1 MCGVSPSVGQRLLG
15 RYRVES
21 VRDLGTGVEVGAALD
36 EAGASL
42 SFLAVAVPGA
52 TPRDVKQLLA
62 DQDRYRIGAQG
73 IARPVDVGLEQD
85 LLVLVYE
92 RRYGETLSD
101 WIARGPSSAASAGN
115 ALTGIAAALGPLH
128 DQGIAFGL
136 LAADLARIGP
146 EGVSIE
152 GFALDALVRT
162 LAGDRAAV
170 SMSPE
175 AARAPEQAS
184 STPGPAS
191 PAADVYALG
200 ALATQ
205 LVIGRAL
212 SPADARPTPRAC
224 GVDVSD
230 DVEAL
235 ISKAVARSPVA
246 RPGDVVRW
254 AQELAEALLRP
265 HVPLAPAP
273 VAAEAPAPDAP
284 PPWAA
289 PPEPAPQV
297 AVAPE
302 PPAGQPPVTRPPP
315 PPAPRDS
322 MPPSKR
328 KGESALWIVALVGGV
343 LLMLAGVGGLF
354 AYSLWRGTPTGTTSP
369 APSATTPPVVPPLP
383 EPAPATPDAGADED
397 AGLAAAEPDAAV
409 PLPAVGTRVASASDL
424 DSPLPLPADVPVW
437 GSEKALV
444 TLVLFGDLEC
454 PHTRRAYRAIESI
467 LRAFPDEVRVAFRHR
482 PLSIHSRA
490 KDAARVAVGMRREHG
505 DAGFWR
511 FVAQAASTT
520 DDANRI
526 LLARWVKAAGGQE
539 SRIETWLEQ
548 SETENEVGRDL
559 LLAGL
564 FDVRETPTLFVNGAR
579 VEGFTT
585 YDDLKRT
592 IERELGTARSVLALG
607 TSLSEL
613 YATRVRKNLI
623 GLGKD
628 VAERTCP
635 PIAGSP
641 VRGAAD
647 ALVTVVEFSDFECPF
662 CRRVQPA
669 LDTLLA
675 RHGGDLRIVWK
686 NFPLDH
692 HRRARPAAAF
702 ALEVYEKGGPTK
714 FWKAHDQLFGSQN
727 DLGDSGLSAIAGV
740 LGMPAE
746 PLLEASRQR
755 ARDPKIDAD
764 ARLGQKLGVRGTPAF
779 FVNGRL
785 LSGAQPL
792 ERFESLVKEELE
804 SARNLVAGGTPR
816 SRVYDALC
824 GVR

>member
-1 MCGVSPSVGQRLLG
+1 MCAVSPSVGQRLLG

-21 VRDLGTGVEVGAALD
+21 VRDFGTGVGVGAASD
-36 EAGASL
+36 EAGSSL
-42 SFLAVAVPGA
+42 SFVVAAVPGA
-52 TPRDVKQLLA
+52 TSRDVKQLLA

-73 IARPVDVGLEQD
+73 IARPVDAGLEQD
-85 LLVLVYE
+85 LLVLLYE
-92 RRYGETLSD
+92 RRYGETLGD
-101 WIARGPSSAASAGN
+101 WIARGPSSAASTGN
-115 ALTGIAAALGPLH
+115 ALTSIAAALGPLH

-136 LAADLARIGP
+136 LAAELVRIGS

-152 GFALDALVRT
+152 GFALDALVRA

-200 ALATQ
+200 TLATQ
-205 LVIGRAL
+205 LVIGRTLA
-212 SPADARPTPRAC
+212 SADARPTPRAC

-230 DVEAL
+230 DVESL

-246 RPGDVVRW
+246 RPADVVRW

-265 HVPLAPAP
+265 HVPLSPAP

-284 PPWAA
+284 PPSAGPPPAA
-289 PPEPAPQV
+289 PPEPA
-297 AVAPE
+297 AAP
-302 PPAGQPPVTRPPP
+302 PPVRPTP

-322 MPPSKR
+322 MPPSKQR
-328 KGESALWIVALVGGV
+328 ESALWVVALVCGV

-354 AYSLWRGTPTGTTSP
+354 AYSLWRGTPASTAPP
-369 APSATTPPVVPPLP
+369 APSATAPPLMP
-383 EPAPATPDAGADED
+383 PPTEPSPATPDAGVDDD
-397 AGLAAAEPDAAV
+397 AGVAAAEPDAAL
-409 PLPAVGTRVASASDL
+409 PLPAVDTRVASAADL
-424 DSPLPLPADVPVW
+424 ESPLPLPADVPVW

-490 KDAARVAVGMRREHG
+490 KDAARVAVGMRRDYG

-520 DDANRI
+520 DDANRV

-727 DLGDSGLSAIAGV
+727 DLGDAGLSAIAGV

-804 SARNLVAGGTPR
+804 SARNLVVGGTPR